1 MRKQTKLVAALSAT
15 ALLAIG
21 ASAVSFAAGWN
32 NTTGTWQYLD
42 NDGNPAADTW
52 KKSGDYWFYLGSDG
66 NMATN
71 EVVQNNN
78 DYYYVNQDG
87 AMVTNQWVAFDVD
100 SSDTGADHRWM
111 YFGADG
117 KAYRDSND
125 KITISDIKTING
137 KKYLFDQEGYMLY
150 GWLGEDS
157 TLKVDDTAWQD
168 ANYYYGGFDDGSAQH
183 GWVQLTVQ
191 DTDGNDTTAW
201 FYFDDNGKMTK
212 NGRKTINGKTYY
224 FRPDG
229 RMIEDWSN
237 ARKNNASPAEMLPAD
252 ASSSNLLGAVYVN
265 GDGGARKNQWIWA
278 VPSEKLDEDDY
289 NDDSYSW
296 WWADNSGKVVKNTVK
311 RIKSKFYA
319 FDKLGRMLSGLQV
332 SSDGRTNFRTKSDAG
347 MKIDDMELGDYLGST
362 FSNDGIYY
370 FSGDYEKDGS
380 RKTGYQKVSFAD
392 DDYQMFFLNNGKA
405 ANNFVAK
412 IKKYVNKGIVLA
424 ADNDTS
430 NYGYIAVKPLA
441 KSELLNNTTVVEY
454 SDGNGTPSGT
464 NVLVNAAGTVQKGK
478 FNLRDANDV
487 YYVTDKDGVIVYAGS
502 KKLYSVNNDDHS
514 HAVNFTRNGK
524 AETYYTE

>member
-42 NDGNPAADTW
+42 NDGNPVADSW

-71 EVVQNNN
+71 EVVQNNS

-150 GWLGEDS
+150 GWLGED
-157 TLKVDDTAWQD
+157 TVLKTDDSAWQD
-168 ANYYYGGFDDGSAQH
+168 AVYYYGGFDDGSAQH

-191 DTDGNDTTAW
+191 DIDGNDTTAW

-237 ARKNNASPAEMLPAD
+237 ARKNSASPAEMLPAD
-252 ASSSNLLGAVYVN
+252 SSSSNIVYVN

-278 VPSEKLDEDDY
+278 VPSKELNEDDY
-289 NDDSYSW
+289 YDDSYSW
-296 WWADNSGKVVKNTVK
+296 WWADNSGRVVKNTVK

-332 SSDGRTNFRTKSDAG
+332 SNDGRTNFVAKNVAG
-347 MKIDDMELGDYLGST
+347 TSIGDMELEDYLGST
-362 FSNDGIYY
+362 FNGGIYY
-370 FSGDYEKDGS
+370 FSGDEEKDGS

-405 ANNFVAK
+405 ANNFVSK

-430 NYGYIAVKPLA
+430 NYGYISVVPTDKTQ
-441 KSELLNNTTVVEY
+441 LLNNTTVVEY
-454 SDGNGTPSGT
+454 SDGSGAPSGT
-464 NVLVNAAGTVQKGK
+464 NVLVNSAGTVQKSK

-487 YYVTDKDGVIVYAGS
+487 YYVTDKDGVVVYAS
-502 KKLYSVNNDDHS
+502 YKKLYSVDNTDHS
-514 HAVNFTRNGK
+514 HAVHFTRNNK

>member
-100 SSDTGADHRWM
+100 SSDSGADHRWM

-117 KAYRDSND
+117 KAYKDRDD
-125 KITISDIKTING
+125 KITISDIRTING

-212 NGRKTINGKTYY
+212 NGKKTINGKTYY

-332 SSDGRTNFRTKSDAG
+332 SNDGRTNFVAKNVAG
-347 MKIDDMELGDYLGST
+347 TSIGDMELEDYLGST
-362 FSNDGIYY
+362 FNGGIYY
-370 FSGDYEKDGS
+370 FSGDEEKDGS

-405 ANNFVAK
+405 ANNFVSK

-430 NYGYIAVKPLA
+430 NYGYISVVPTDKTQ
-441 KSELLNNTTVVEY
+441 LLNNTTVVEY
-454 SDGNGTPSGT
+454 SDGSGAPSGT
-464 NVLVNAAGTVQKGK
+464 NVLVNSAGTVQKSK

-487 YYVTDKDGVIVYAGS
+487 YYVTDKDGVVVYAS
-502 KKLYSVNNDDHS
+502 YKKLYSVDNTDHS
-514 HAVNFTRNGK
+514 HAVHFTRNNK

>member
-42 NDGNPAADTW
+42 NDGNPVADSW

-71 EVVQNNN
+71 EVVQNNS

-87 AMVTNQWVAFDVD
+87 AMVTNQWVAFDAD

-117 KAYRDSND
+117 KAYRDRND
-125 KITISDIKTING
+125 KITTSDIRAING

-157 TLKVDDTAWQD
+157 TLKTDESAWQD
-168 ANYYYGGFDDGSAQH
+168 ADYYYGGFDDGSAQH
-183 GWVQLTVQ
+183 GWVQLTV
-191 DTDGNDTTAW
+191 NDNGEDSTAW
-201 FYFDDNGKMTK
+201 FYFDDNGKISRDK
-212 NGRKTINGKTYY
+212 KKTINGQTYY
-224 FRPDG
+224 FDEKG
-229 RMIEDWSN
+229 RMIEDWST
-237 ARKNNASPAEMLPAD
+237 ATKMSG
-252 ASSSNLLGAVYVN
+252 SSFSAKPMTSDSVVYVN

-278 VPSEKLDEDDY
+278 VPSEKLDEGDY

-296 WWADNSGKVVKNTVK
+296 WWADNSGKVVKDTVK

-332 SSDGRTNFRTKSDAG
+332 SGNGRTNFKAESVSHE
-347 MKIDDMELGDYLGST
+347 KISDMELADYLRST
-362 FSNDGIYY
+362 FNGGIYY

-380 RKTGYQKVSFAD
+380 RKTGYQKVDFAD
-392 DDYQMFFLNNGKA
+392 DTYQMYFLNNGKA
-405 ANNFVAK
+405 ADNYVSK
-412 IKKYVNKGIVLA
+412 IKKYVNKGVVLA

-430 NYGYIAVKPLA
+430 NYGYIAVQAADKNKLA
-441 KSELLNNTTVVEY
+441 GNTTVVQY
-454 SDGNGTPSGT
+454 TDGVTALTGT
-464 NVLVNAAGTVQKGK
+464 NVLVNAAGTVQKNK

-487 YYVTDKDGVIVYAGS
+487 YYVTDKDGVIVYANY
-502 KKLYSVNNDDHS
+502 KKLYTSKGDGHDVNTVSVS
-514 HAVNFTRNGK
+514 RNGR
-524 AETYYTE
+524 TDTLWTE

>member
-42 NDGNPAADTW
+42 NEGNPVADVW

-66 NMATN
+66 NMVTN

-157 TLKVDDTAWQD
+157 VLKTDDSAWQD
-168 ANYYYGGFDDGSAQH
+168 ADYYYGGFDDGSAQH

-212 NGRKTINGKTYY
+212 NGKKTVNGKTYF

-237 ARKNNASPAEMLPAD
+237 ARKNGASPAEMLPAD
-252 ASSSNLLGAVYVN
+252 SSSSNIVYVN

-278 VPSEKLDEDDY
+278 VPSEKLDEGDYFDD
-289 NDDSYSW
+289 NYSW

-332 SSDGRTNFRTKSDAG
+332 SSNGRTGFKAESHAGTKIG
-347 MKIDDMELGDYLGST
+347 DMELGDYLGAT
-362 FSNDGIYY
+362 FDGDIYY
-370 FSGDYEKDGS
+370 FSSDYEKDGS

-392 DDYQMFFLNNGKA
+392 DDYQMYFLNNGKA
-405 ANNFVAK
+405 ANNFQSK
-412 IKKYVNKGIVLA
+412 IKKYVNKGVVLA

-430 NYGYIAVKPLA
+430 NYGYIAVNSSNKNELA
-441 KSELLNNTTVVEY
+441 GNATVVEY
-454 SDGNGTPSGT
+454 ANGNTLPSGT
-464 NVLVNAAGTVQKGK
+464 NVLVNAAGTVQKNK

-487 YYVTDKDGVIVYAGS
+487 YYVTDKDGVIVYAS
-502 KKLYSVNNDDHS
+502 YKKLYNVGGANTEHPVPVSIP
-514 HAVNFTRNGK
+514 RNGNTI
-524 AETYYTE
+524 TYYTE